1 MLRVAVPRQRCAG
14 FSMIEVAITLALF
27 GLLLAL
33 GLPSFQGWLQN
44 TQIRNAAESV
54 SAGVQR
60 ARNEAVR
67 RNQNVRFT
75 LVSLSNPKSMDNTC
89 AASASAGSWVISLDD
104 PATKCA
110 AAPSDTTAPRI
121 VDKRAA
127 GDGSLS
133 ATVAAVATDNSAAS
147 TVTFNGFGRTVDAK
161 PLARVDVTSAAS
173 GNYRTLRVLVSS
185 GGAVRMCDPA
195 VTDAADPRKCP

>member
-1 MLRVAVPRQRCAG
+1 MRRHAFAG
-14 FSMIEVAITLALF
+14 FSLIETAITLSVL

-33 GLPSFQGWLQN
+33 GLPGFQTWLMN

-75 LVSLSNPKSMDNTC
+75 LVSLGDPKTMDNTC
-89 AASASAGSWVISLDD
+89 AASESAGSWVISLDD
-104 PATKCA
+104 PAAKCGEA
-110 AAPSDTTAPRI
+110 VSDTVAPRI
-121 VDKRAA
+121 IDKRAA
-127 GDGSLS
+127 GDGGL
-133 ATVAAVATDNSAAS
+133 TAAVAAMTAASAAAA
-147 TVTFNGFGRTVDAK
+147 TVTFNGFGRTVEAA
-161 PLARVDVTSAAS
+161 PLARVDFTSTAA
-173 GNYRTLRVLVSS
+173 GNYRRLRVLVSA

-195 VTDAADPRKCP
+195 VTDNADPRICP